1 LSPAS
6 SASGQPLGRSA
17 DDRSVDFASRLF
29 RHARAQAVGPTLG
42 QPIEIVAPAPAPSA
56 PQLLETSP
64 PDELAEV
71 AAETELLGLA
81 DLRAALRL
89 VASGAATSVTICGFP
104 DGHELL
110 RVGRELAIE
119 GLEVEPLI
127 RRGGGGFDIRVRQV
141 P

>member
-1 LSPAS
+1 M
-6 SASGQPLGRSA
+6 
-17 DDRSVDFASRLF
+17 F
-29 RHARAQAVGPTLG
+29 RHAPVQSVWRNLG
-42 QPIEIVAPAPAPSA
+42 HLVESVVPAPISSVPQPSDA
-56 PQLLETSP
+56 SLTDDAADLE
-64 PDELAEV
+64 EE
-71 AAETELLGLA
+71 EELLGLA

-119 GLEVEPLI
+119 GIVVEPLI
-127 RRGGGGFDIRVRQV
+127 RSGGGGFDIRVRQV

>member
-1 LSPAS
+1 M
-6 SASGQPLGRSA
+6 
-17 DDRSVDFASRLF
+17 DFASRLF

-81 DLRAALRL
+81 DLRAALRM
-89 VASGAATSVTICGFP
+89 VAYGAATSVTLCGFP
-104 DGHELL
+104 NPYELL
-110 RVGRELAIE
+110 RVGRELASE
-119 GLEVEPLI
+119 GIVVEPLI
-127 RRGGGGFDIRVRQV
+127 RSGGGGFDIRVRQV
-141 P
+141 S

>member
-1 LSPAS
+1 M
-6 SASGQPLGRSA
+6 
-17 DDRSVDFASRLF
+17 
-29 RHARAQAVGPTLG
+29 QAVERNAGQLVETGAPGPVTSIP
-42 QPIEIVAPAPAPSA
+42 QPSEASLTDDAAD
-56 PQLLETSP
+56 LE
-64 PDELAEV
+64 EE
-71 AAETELLGLA
+71 EELLGLA

>member
-1 LSPAS
+1 
-6 SASGQPLGRSA
+6 
-17 DDRSVDFASRLF
+17 V
-29 RHARAQAVGPTLG
+29 QAVERNAGQLVETGAPGPVTSIP
-42 QPIEIVAPAPAPSA
+42 QPSEASLTDDAAD
-56 PQLLETSP
+56 LE
-64 PDELAEV
+64 EE
-71 AAETELLGLA
+71 EELLGLA

>member
-1 LSPAS
+1 M
-6 SASGQPLGRSA
+6 
-17 DDRSVDFASRLF
+17 F
-29 RHARAQAVGPTLG
+29 RHAPVQSVWRNLG
-42 QPIEIVAPAPAPSA
+42 HLVESVVPAPISSVPQPSDA
-56 PQLLETSP
+56 SLTDDAADLE
-64 PDELAEV
+64 EE
-71 AAETELLGLA
+71 EELLGLA